1 MCFLLVAEWTGVS
14 KPFPFVPNLKT
25 ESMPILYFNK
35 QKIGK
40 ISNNSSRLMGELV
53 LMVYTTQVLSLYGKD
68 GYKIRYLKNLN
79 PKPDNMRK

>member
-1 MCFLLVAEWTGVS
+1 
-14 KPFPFVPNLKT
+14 
-25 ESMPILYFNK
+25 MPILSFNK
-35 QKIGK
+35 QKIRN

>member
-25 ESMPILYFNK
+25 ESMPILSFNK
-35 QKIGK
+35 QKIRN

-53 LMVYTTQVLSLYGKD
+53 LMVYTSVVTLRQGWAQ
-68 GYKIRYLKNLN
+68 N
-79 PKPDNMRK
+79 PISEKSESETR